1 MFDYTNIG
9 ELIRKIS
16 GLNGDVILSEALTV
30 DTKNV
35 EKLNHVME
43 EEENEATEDVEEI
56 KTIAGKEVNA
66 KLESDDLILHL
77 VSTSLNDIHEKYVEK
92 KRKEKKKNGITVI

>member
-1 MFDYTNIG
+1 MFDYINIG

-43 EEENEATEDVEEI
+43 EDENEATEDVEEI

-77 VSTSLNDIHEKYVEK
+77 VSTSLNDIHEK
-92 KRKEKKKNGITVI
+92 